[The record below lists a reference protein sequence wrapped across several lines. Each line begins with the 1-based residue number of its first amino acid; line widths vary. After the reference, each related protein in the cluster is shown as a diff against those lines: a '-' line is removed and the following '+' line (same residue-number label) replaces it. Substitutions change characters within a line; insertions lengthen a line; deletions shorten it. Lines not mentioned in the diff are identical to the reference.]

1 MNEWWHEQD
10 QDDAWIQQQEAEL
23 QQYEESEG
31 PLFADGFRDALI
43 GIGYQFN
50 QQVAIYDY
58 AKCVYVLERQG
69 MTREEALEYMEFND
83 NFGLADNSNII
94 GAGGVGSGE
103 QEINATP
110 FASISSTWN
119 YEEKSFVTELFY
131 HAVALFYP
139 VA

>member
-69 MTREEALEYMEFND
+69 MTREEALEYMEFNVT
-83 NFGLADNSNII
+83 
-94 GAGGVGSGE
+94 GAYMGRAPPVFLTVKVG
-103 QEINATP
+103 
-110 FASISSTWN
+110 
-119 YEEKSFVTELFY
+119 EEPRQMSLNLEM
-131 HAVALFYP
+131 P
-139 VA
+139 D